1 MPILLLL
8 LSGQRWRLFEGSVC
22 RNLGAPEKTTKEKSN
37 ASGRRGRTHSA
48 DEQNALSETQTKVS
62 GEKALLKP
70 ATHCRN

>member
-1 MPILLLL
+1 M
-8 LSGQRWRLFEGSVC
+8 C

-62 GEKALLKP
+62 VEKVAP
-70 ATHCRN
+70 